1 MIAAQIQHDMPGVTA
16 QTRDQFASQ
25 ERKVVDDMS
34 TDLVSIMNLVGFAI
48 GLAVLALT
56 VYMATLTRRAEYG
69 VLKALG
75 AKSTNLYRV
84 VLLQAF
90 MSVALGFTVGLTLT
104 LALALVTPYLASNIA
119 LDILPASLTKV
130 GGVSLVIAGVSALLP
145 IWQISRLDPAQV
157 FKGR

>member
-1 MIAAQIQHDMPGVTA
+1 
-16 QTRDQFASQ
+16 
-25 ERKVVDDMS
+25 
-34 TDLVSIMNLVGFAI
+34 
-48 GLAVLALT
+48 
-56 VYMATLTRRAEYG
+56 
-69 VLKALG
+69 
-75 AKSTNLYRV
+75 